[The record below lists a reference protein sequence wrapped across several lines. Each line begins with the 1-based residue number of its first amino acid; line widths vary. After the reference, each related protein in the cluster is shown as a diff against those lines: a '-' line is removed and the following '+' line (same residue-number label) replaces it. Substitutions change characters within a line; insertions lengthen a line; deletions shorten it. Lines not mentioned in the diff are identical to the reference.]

1 VLWDPAQLGYLT
13 VWAGKQLIDG
23 KTFAAENTVPGFASP
38 VTYDAQKGIHLLG
51 PPAVFTADNVDKFN
65 F

>member
-1 VLWDPAQLGYLT
+1 MLWDPAELGYLT

-23 KTFAAENTVPGFASP
+23 KSFTATQSVPGMSHP
-38 VTYDAQKGIHLLG
+38 VTYDASTGVLLLG
-51 PPAVFTADNVDKFN
+51 DPAVFTADNVDKYN